1 MVWRAEVKR
10 DDYLS
15 VVLPRVGDRI
25 IVFSVQ
31 EIDDRAINMTASE
44 SPTKSSVRLGTTNAS
59 HHSGTSSTATAANG
73 PTSGTATSSGGSGTV
88 ITKQWWKVCFL
99 YGGNQEKYYR
109 QIYGKAAS
117 ERLAAASAKQM
128 ATTTTTPENGSSP
141 IASDSERTNANGL
154 STGKSFPTLP
164 TKKQSPSNRFRASPT
179 GGSGSPALMEDGFH
193 FRKGSPVIK
202 SASSRSSL
210 AMPSVPPV
218 GPGERSARVPPN
230 APVGI
235 LRKRVTV
242 LDDSFLLGNG
252 AELAF
257 GSELEAEVDEQRSDS
272 GINVD
277 ARQPSPPV
285 VAEEQQQHQQKQ
297 HRQQQRL
304 ECHRPGMRRTFH
316 LSGEELRLLNF
327 DHEQQQDIA
336 GSLAYAASSANGIST
351 SAHQQQISAASN
363 PSTSSSTTAA
373 TSSSSTGNMMR
384 RPPANAPGNAGG
396 SLAGTPITTGASV
409 VAVSPGNNE

>member
-1 MVWRAEVKR
+1 
-10 DDYLS
+10 
-15 VVLPRVGDRI
+15 
-25 IVFSVQ
+25 
-31 EIDDRAINMTASE
+31 MTASE

-59 HHSGTSSTATAANG
+59 HHSGTSSTGTAANG

-128 ATTTTTPENGSSP
+128 ATTTTTPENGGSSP
-141 IASDSERTNANGL
+141 IANDSERTNANGL

-179 GGSGSPALMEDGFH
+179 GGSGSPALVEDGFH

-210 AMPSVPPV
+210 AMPSVPVV
-218 GPGERSARVPPN
+218 GPGERSPRVPPN

-257 GSELEAEVDEQRSDS
+257 GSELEAE
-272 GINVD
+272 
-277 ARQPSPPV
+277 
-285 VAEEQQQHQQKQ
+285 
-297 HRQQQRL
+297 
-304 ECHRPGMRRTFH
+304 
-316 LSGEELRLLNF
+316 
-327 DHEQQQDIA
+327 QDIA

-373 TSSSSTGNMMR
+373 ATAPPSSSSTGNMMR